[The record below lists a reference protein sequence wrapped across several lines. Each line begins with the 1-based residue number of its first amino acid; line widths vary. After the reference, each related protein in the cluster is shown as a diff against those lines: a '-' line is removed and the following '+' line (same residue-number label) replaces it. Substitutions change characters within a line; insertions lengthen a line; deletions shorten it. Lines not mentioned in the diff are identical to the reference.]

1 MAAQM
6 TFQRYE
12 LKYLLNPTQKR
23 AVLQAMDGH
32 MELDQY
38 GRVTIRNIYYDTET
52 FRLIRRSL
60 ERPCYKEK
68 LRVRSY
74 RQVSPEE
81 PVFVELTKK
90 YKSVVYKRRLSLPEG
105 LVSQSLG
112 QDTPLPVSSQIGHEI
127 AYFRSYYHPLIP
139 TVFLSYQREAFY
151 AVDGGDFRVTFDDH
165 ILYRQDQL
173 SSPSAT
179 SSNVDLSQL
188 FSDRDFEVGYD
199 EESATHIQLGSPSTC
214 DSDAVTVDGSTIT
227 ITQEGTYLL
236 TGTLEDGMVVVQ
248 APETDKIQLV
258 LDNAHITSATSAA
271 IYISSA
277 DKVFLT
283 TAADSDNT
291 LANGGSYVAID
302 DNNIDGV
309 IFSKSDLTLNGAG
322 TLTITSG
329 GGSTNGETHTD
340 SMQPSGG
347 MGGMGG
353 GPGSATDGQ
362 PPELPD
368 GMQPSDNGGGMPDG
382 STEPPDIS
390 GQAGTELSATRI
402 TSTTTTTTEDTTSTK
417 EFKATSALTITGG
430 TFQLDCADDA
440 LHTNGSLTVSGGT
453 AQISTG
459 DDALHA
465 DLELVIEAGD
475 LDITTCYEGLEGQSV
490 SVSGG
495 TINLVASDDGINA
508 AGTTTQN
515 QSDIFINI
523 SGGELTIDAGGDGLD
538 SNGTLTVS
546 GGTVLVSGSEQSADS
561 ALDCDGTT
569 SITGGTVVGLGMSGM
584 AQNFGDTSSQGSILV
599 SVDSQSAGSTVSI
612 TDQNGAILATW
623 EAPKSFNSVLISC
636 LDLAVGST
644 YTVTAGTAQ
653 TEVTLDSLIYGGGSM
668 QPGQMGG
675 MGGRRP

>member
-1 MAAQM
+1 MKSRKPCA
-6 TFQRYE
+6 
-12 LKYLLNPTQKR
+12 LLFSTLLLLPGCSTDSPTP
-23 AVLQAMDGH
+23 
-32 MELDQY
+32 
-38 GRVTIRNIYYDTET
+38 TT
-52 FRLIRRSL
+52 S
-60 ERPCYKEK
+60 
-68 LRVRSY
+68 
-74 RQVSPEE
+74 SPD
-81 PVFVELTKK
+81 
-90 YKSVVYKRRLSLPEG
+90 LPS
-105 LVSQSLG
+105 SQS
-112 QDTPLPVSSQIGHEI
+112 I
-127 AYFRSYYHPLIP
+127 
-139 TVFLSYQREAFY
+139 
-151 AVDGGDFRVTFDDH
+151 
-165 ILYRQDQL
+165 
-173 SSPSAT
+173 T
-179 SSNVDLSQL
+179 SGNVDLSQL

-248 APETDKIQLV
+248 APETDKVQLV
-258 LDNAHITSATSAA
+258 LDGAHITSSTSAA
-271 IYISSA
+271 IYIPSA

-340 SMQPSGG
+340 SMQPSGS

-368 GMQPSDNGGGMPDG
+368 GMQLPDNGGRMPD
-382 STEPPDIS
+382 SSMEPPDIS
-390 GQAGTELSATRI
+390 NQAGTELST
-402 TSTTTTTTEDTTSTK
+402 TVVTPTTTITTEDTTSTK
-417 EFKATSALTITGG
+417 GFKATSALTITGG

-440 LHTNGSLTVSGGT
+440 FHTNGSLSVSGGT

-465 DLELVIEAGD
+465 DLELVIETGD
-475 LDITTCYEGLEGQSV
+475 LDITTCYEVLEGQSV

-495 TINLVASDDGINA
+495 TINLVVSDDGINA

-561 ALDCDGTT
+561 ALDCDGAT

-584 AQNFGDTSSQGSILV
+584 AQNFGDTSTQGSILV
-599 SVDSQSAGSTVSI
+599 SVDSQGAGSTVSL
-612 TDQNGAILATW
+612 TDQNSAVLATW

-636 LDLAVGST
+636 PDLTVGST

-675 MGGRRP
+675 MGGMGGRRP

>member
-1 MAAQM
+1 MKSRKPCA
-6 TFQRYE
+6 
-12 LKYLLNPTQKR
+12 LLFSTLLLLPGCSTDSPTP
-23 AVLQAMDGH
+23 
-32 MELDQY
+32 
-38 GRVTIRNIYYDTET
+38 TT
-52 FRLIRRSL
+52 S
-60 ERPCYKEK
+60 
-68 LRVRSY
+68 
-74 RQVSPEE
+74 SPD
-81 PVFVELTKK
+81 
-90 YKSVVYKRRLSLPEG
+90 LPS
-105 LVSQSLG
+105 SQS
-112 QDTPLPVSSQIGHEI
+112 I
-127 AYFRSYYHPLIP
+127 
-139 TVFLSYQREAFY
+139 
-151 AVDGGDFRVTFDDH
+151 
-165 ILYRQDQL
+165 
-173 SSPSAT
+173 T
-179 SSNVDLSQL
+179 SGNVDLSQL

-248 APETDKIQLV
+248 APETDKVQLV
-258 LDNAHITSATSAA
+258 LDGAHITSSTSAA
-271 IYISSA
+271 IYIPSA

-291 LANGGSYVAID
+291 LANEGSYVAID

-329 GGSTNGETHTD
+329 GGSANGEAHTD
-340 SMQPSGG
+340 NMQPGGG

-353 GPGSATDGQ
+353 GPGSSTDGQ

-402 TSTTTTTTEDTTSTK
+402 TSTTTTTTEDPTSTK
-417 EFKATSALTITGG
+417 GFKATSALTITGG

-515 QSDIFINI
+515 QSEIFIDI
-523 SGGELTIDAGGDGLD
+523 SGGILTIDAGGDGLD

-546 GGTVLVSGSEQSADS
+546 GGTILVSGSEQSADS

-584 AQNFGDTSSQGSILV
+584 AQNFGDTSSQGSILL

-636 LDLAVGST
+636 PDLTVGST

>member
-1 MAAQM
+1 MKSRKPCA
-6 TFQRYE
+6 
-12 LKYLLNPTQKR
+12 LLFSTLLLLPGCSTDSPTP
-23 AVLQAMDGH
+23 
-32 MELDQY
+32 
-38 GRVTIRNIYYDTET
+38 TT
-52 FRLIRRSL
+52 S
-60 ERPCYKEK
+60 
-68 LRVRSY
+68 
-74 RQVSPEE
+74 SPD
-81 PVFVELTKK
+81 
-90 YKSVVYKRRLSLPEG
+90 LPS
-105 LVSQSLG
+105 SQSIISG
-112 QDTPLPVSSQIGHEI
+112 
-127 AYFRSYYHPLIP
+127 
-139 TVFLSYQREAFY
+139 
-151 AVDGGDFRVTFDDH
+151 
-165 ILYRQDQL
+165 
-173 SSPSAT
+173 
-179 SSNVDLSQL
+179 NVDLSQL

-214 DSDAVTVDGSTIT
+214 DSDAVTVDGSTVT

-236 TGTLEDGMVVVQ
+236 TGTLENGMVVVQ
-248 APETDKIQLV
+248 APGTDKIQLV

-283 TAADSDNT
+283 SAADSDNT

-340 SMQPSGG
+340 NMQPGGG

-402 TSTTTTTTEDTTSTK
+402 TSTTTTSTEDPTSTK
-417 EFKATSALTITGG
+417 GFKATSALTITGG

-515 QSDIFINI
+515 QSEIFIDI
-523 SGGELTIDAGGDGLD
+523 SGGTLTIDAGGDGLD

-546 GGTVLVSGSEQSADS
+546 GGTILVSGSEQSADS

-569 SITGGTVVGLGMSGM
+569 SITGGTVVGLGVSGM

>member
-1 MAAQM
+1 MKS
-6 TFQRYE
+6 
-12 LKYLLNPTQKR
+12 LKPCTLLLSTLLLLPGCKTDSPAPT
-23 AVLQAMDGH
+23 
-32 MELDQY
+32 
-38 GRVTIRNIYYDTET
+38 T
-52 FRLIRRSL
+52 
-60 ERPCYKEK
+60 
-68 LRVRSY
+68 
-74 RQVSPEE
+74 
-81 PVFVELTKK
+81 
-90 YKSVVYKRRLSLPEG
+90 
-105 LVSQSLG
+105 
-112 QDTPLPVSSQIGHEI
+112 SS
-127 AYFRSYYHPLIP
+127 
-139 TVFLSYQREAFY
+139 
-151 AVDGGDFRVTFDDH
+151 
-165 ILYRQDQL
+165 QDQL

-188 FSDRDFEVGYD
+188 FSDRDFEIGYD
-199 EESATHIQLGSPSTC
+199 EESAVHIPLGSPSTC
-214 DSDAVTVDGSTIT
+214 DSDAVTVDGST
-227 ITQEGTYLL
+227 
-236 TGTLEDGMVVVQ
+236 V
-248 APETDKIQLV
+248 
-258 LDNAHITSATSAA
+258 
-271 IYISSA
+271 
-277 DKVFLT
+277 
-283 TAADSDNT
+283 
-291 LANGGSYVAID
+291 
-302 DNNIDGV
+302 
-309 IFSKSDLTLNGAG
+309 
-322 TLTITSG
+322 TITSQGGHGVVSKDDLVVTCGTYEINVSSHGLSGKDSVAIANGTFTLQTGKDGIQSDNEEDTEKGFVYLGDGNYTITADGDGVSASSWMQIDGGTYTITTG
-329 GGSTNGETHTD
+329 GGSANGEAHTD
-340 SMQPSGG
+340 NMQPGQMGG

-353 GPGSATDGQ
+353 GPGSSTDGQ

-417 EFKATSALTITGG
+417 GFKSTSALTITGG

-465 DLELVIEAGD
+465 DLDLVIETGD
-475 LDITTCYEGLEGQSV
+475 LDITTCYEGLEGQNISI
-490 SVSGG
+490 SGG

-515 QSDIFINI
+515 QSEIFIDI
-523 SGGELTIDAGGDGLD
+523 SGGALTIDAGGDGLD

-546 GGTVLVSGSEQSADS
+546 GGTILVSGSEQSADS
-561 ALDCDGTT
+561 ALACDSTT

-636 LDLAVGST
+636 PDLTVGST

-653 TEVTLDSLIYGGGSM
+653 TEVTLDSLIYGSGSM

>member
-1 MAAQM
+1 MKS
-6 TFQRYE
+6 
-12 LKYLLNPTQKR
+12 LKPCTLLLSTLLLLLGCKTDSPTP
-23 AVLQAMDGH
+23 
-32 MELDQY
+32 
-38 GRVTIRNIYYDTET
+38 TT
-52 FRLIRRSL
+52 
-60 ERPCYKEK
+60 
-68 LRVRSY
+68 
-74 RQVSPEE
+74 
-81 PVFVELTKK
+81 
-90 YKSVVYKRRLSLPEG
+90 
-105 LVSQSLG
+105 
-112 QDTPLPVSSQIGHEI
+112 SS
-127 AYFRSYYHPLIP
+127 
-139 TVFLSYQREAFY
+139 
-151 AVDGGDFRVTFDDH
+151 
-165 ILYRQDQL
+165 QDQL
-173 SSPSAT
+173 SSQSAT
-179 SSNVDLSQL
+179 SSNVDLSQM
-188 FSDRDFEVGYD
+188 FSDRDFEIGYD
-199 EESATHIQLGSPSTC
+199 EDSAVHIPLGFPSTS
-214 DSDAVTVDGSTIT
+214 DSDAVTVDGST
-227 ITQEGTYLL
+227 
-236 TGTLEDGMVVVQ
+236 V
-248 APETDKIQLV
+248 
-258 LDNAHITSATSAA
+258 
-271 IYISSA
+271 
-277 DKVFLT
+277 
-283 TAADSDNT
+283 
-291 LANGGSYVAID
+291 
-302 DNNIDGV
+302 
-309 IFSKSDLTLNGAG
+309 
-322 TLTITSG
+322 TITSQGGHGVVSKDDLVVTCGTYEINVSSHGLSGKDSVAIANGTFTLKTGKDGIQSDNEEDTEKGFVYLGDGNYTITADGDGVSASSWMHIDGGTYTITTG
-329 GGSTNGETHTD
+329 GGSANGEAHTD
-340 SMQPSGG
+340 NMQPGGG

-417 EFKATSALTITGG
+417 GFKSTSALTITGG

-440 LHTNGSLTVSGGT
+440 LH
-453 AQISTG
+453 
-459 DDALHA
+459 A
-465 DLELVIEAGD
+465 DLELVVEAGE

-523 SGGELTIDAGGDGLD
+523 SGGTLTIDAGGDGLD

-546 GGTVLVSGSEQSADS
+546 GGTMLVSGSEQSADS
-561 ALDCDGTT
+561 ALDCDGAT

-636 LDLAVGST
+636 PDLTVGST

-668 QPGQMGG
+668 QPGQMGSMGG

>member
-1 MAAQM
+1 M
-6 TFQRYE
+6 
-12 LKYLLNPTQKR
+12 
-23 AVLQAMDGH
+23 
-32 MELDQY
+32 
-38 GRVTIRNIYYDTET
+38 
-52 FRLIRRSL
+52 
-60 ERPCYKEK
+60 
-68 LRVRSY
+68 
-74 RQVSPEE
+74 
-81 PVFVELTKK
+81 
-90 YKSVVYKRRLSLPEG
+90 
-105 LVSQSLG
+105 
-112 QDTPLPVSSQIGHEI
+112 
-127 AYFRSYYHPLIP
+127 
-139 TVFLSYQREAFY
+139 
-151 AVDGGDFRVTFDDH
+151 
-165 ILYRQDQL
+165 
-173 SSPSAT
+173 
-179 SSNVDLSQL
+179 
-188 FSDRDFEVGYD
+188 
-199 EESATHIQLGSPSTC
+199 
-214 DSDAVTVDGSTIT
+214 DGSTIT

>member
-1 MAAQM
+1 MKSRKPCA
-6 TFQRYE
+6 
-12 LKYLLNPTQKR
+12 LLFSTLLLLPGCSTDSPTP
-23 AVLQAMDGH
+23 
-32 MELDQY
+32 
-38 GRVTIRNIYYDTET
+38 TT
-52 FRLIRRSL
+52 S
-60 ERPCYKEK
+60 
-68 LRVRSY
+68 
-74 RQVSPEE
+74 SPD
-81 PVFVELTKK
+81 
-90 YKSVVYKRRLSLPEG
+90 LPS
-105 LVSQSLG
+105 SQS
-112 QDTPLPVSSQIGHEI
+112 I
-127 AYFRSYYHPLIP
+127 
-139 TVFLSYQREAFY
+139 
-151 AVDGGDFRVTFDDH
+151 
-165 ILYRQDQL
+165 
-173 SSPSAT
+173 T
-179 SSNVDLSQL
+179 SGNVDLSQL

-258 LDNAHITSATSAA
+258 LDNAHITSSTSTA
-271 IYISSA
+271 IYIPSA

-291 LANGGSYVAID
+291 LANEGSYVAID

-322 TLTITSG
+322 TLTITSQGGHGVVSKDDLVVTCGTYEINVSSHGLSGKDSVAIANGTFTLQTGKDGIQSDNEEDTEKGFVYLGYGNYTITADGDGVSASSWMQIDGGTYTITTG
-329 GGSTNGETHTD
+329 GGSANGEAHTD
-340 SMQPSGG
+340 NMQPGGG

-353 GPGSATDGQ
+353 GPGSSTDGQ

-402 TSTTTTTTEDTTSTK
+402 TSTTTTTTEDPTSTK
-417 EFKATSALTITGG
+417 GFKATSALTITGG

-515 QSDIFINI
+515 QSEIFIDI
-523 SGGELTIDAGGDGLD
+523 SGGTLTIDAGGDGLD

-546 GGTVLVSGSEQSADS
+546 GGTILVSGSEQSADS

-636 LDLAVGST
+636 PDLTVGST

-675 MGGRRP
+675 MGGMGGRRP